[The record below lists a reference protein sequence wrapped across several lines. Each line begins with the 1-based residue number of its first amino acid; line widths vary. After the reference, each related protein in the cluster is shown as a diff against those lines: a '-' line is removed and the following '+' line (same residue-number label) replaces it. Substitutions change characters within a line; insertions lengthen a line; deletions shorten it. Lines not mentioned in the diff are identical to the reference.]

1 MAPRTSCIGLSIV
14 CILRFVPEVCAELVA
29 ENASGSSPQYGGST
43 FWDELYTASEREG
56 LMNFSHPW
64 QGVGLASLT
73 PMLEARLSRDAS
85 LLILGCGD
93 SQLPEE
99 LLNAGW
105 RNVTAVDISSKVI
118 KQKTSGISEG
128 RPGLKWLCEDAAALS
143 FSSSSFDG
151 VLELGLLDSLAADGE
166 EAPLRAVGEAYRVLR
181 DTGTFFSVSTEP
193 PLYRAALFNGKAP
206 RGWTTEVSSLP
217 RQRAI
222 DERIRALDPPVSL
235 GDISVYASSA
245 SAAPKPMASEAAAMY
260 EAAIRGIREQALA
273 NDVQEKLK
281 DS

>member
-105 RNVTAVDISSKVI
+105 SLQGDQAEDLRHLRRKAW
-118 KQKTSGISEG
+118 SEVA
-128 RPGLKWLCEDAAALS
+128 LEDAAALS